1 MRKEIITSMALL
13 AALTSASAKDK
24 VIEDPSLKFSSTP
37 VLGIDEIIL
46 GDTATTVKFSIEDT
60 PGKTFTIASGAAL
73 YAGGQKYAYTSCS
86 GITPDMATAVPAE
99 GELHFTMNFKPV
111 PSGTKTVDF
120 KESESDKGW
129 SIWGIHLDG
138 KKEKVDVPAELR
150 KQKLDREQ
158 PLPAIVPSYGY
169 AEISGRLLGYSTD
182 MNFSVSL
189 TSTDM
194 LTLNDE
200 TVDCTLSPDGSFT
213 GKVMLCATAPIYLN
227 VGEHRIELL
236 ASPGKSASVTVSLP
250 GISEDNDR
258 DDAKSIWFEG
268 ELSAFNDEYNSLDDD
283 VTEKALYKWDFPE
296 FKSSGIVPFKEKQLK
311 TLNLI
316 KATIDSDKNLS
327 SVMKNYLKARTE
339 LAASINII
347 TAPLLYRNMTQGKE
361 AEVPADYYDE
371 VISMNA
377 FNNKFNAYTSMAPRL
392 AQLTVA
398 IARNNEKLYNLFK
411 DNSELIP
418 QLTYAQT
425 VAKQF
430 ADFTPV
436 SDEIKEAIKGNSP
449 AFADKL
455 FEMNDE
461 VVARIEANKSKT
473 GYTVH
478 DLDENLKG
486 ADVFNNIISQFKGK
500 PILVDFWATWCGPC
514 RMGMKTIEPLKQE
527 MAGKVTFVYVSG
539 VTSPKNLW
547 QNMIPDIHGEHFY
560 VTAEQWQT
568 LLSQFESQGIPT
580 YVVVD
585 KDGNVQSKFIGFP
598 GNDKLKEEFEKALAK

>member
-129 SIWGIHLDG
+129 NIWGIHLDG

-182 MNFSVSL
+182 MKFSVSL

-200 TVDCTLSPDGSFT
+200 TVDCTLSPDGSFI
-213 GKVMLCATAPIYLN
+213 GKVLLCATAPIYLN